1 VLCLSSIFQD
11 PTVVT
16 INIGKN
22 GIDEKIIK
30 EVENVLRAR
39 GVVKI
44 RLLKNF
50 REAYGYTREE
60 VAIIL
65 SQRLNAEVVGI
76 RGYVIALKKRRG

>member
-1 VLCLSSIFQD
+1 MSSIFQD

>member
-1 VLCLSSIFQD
+1 MFQD

>member
-1 VLCLSSIFQD
+1 MLCLSSIFQD

>member
-1 VLCLSSIFQD
+1 LSSIFQD